1 MDNETLEIIANLV
14 NTCRTLQSIKLTSQQ
29 SLLHLALGGVVAQSC
44 TMLLEN
50 CTDAMYICNSI
61 LL

>member
-1 MDNETLEIIANLV
+1 MDNETLEIIVSLV
-14 NTCRTLQSIKLTSQQ
+14 NNCKALQSIKLTSQQ
-29 SLLHLALGGVVAQSC
+29 SLLHLALGGVVAQTR
-44 TMLLEN
+44 TMLEN